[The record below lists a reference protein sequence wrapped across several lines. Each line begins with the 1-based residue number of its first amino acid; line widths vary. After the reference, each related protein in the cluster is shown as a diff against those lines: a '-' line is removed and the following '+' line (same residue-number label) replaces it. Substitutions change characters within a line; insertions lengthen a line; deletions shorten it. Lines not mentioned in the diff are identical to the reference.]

1 MHNFIPKIRRKIS
14 PIRIIFNRL
23 PLSQKIKTAR
33 LDFNLILSIVPLS
46 FFFSIR
52 TRNNKFVS
60 SYISHVRHFSPRLE
74 QECKKIHPWG
84 SVGRGADRLA
94 GGLKRVS
101 WWWGGSFEERRGSAY
116 ARVNH
121 VRGKER
127 RGRERE
133 RAREG
138 GRERRSERESSRYY
152 RPIVGRPAYISVP
165 PIGHPLTCQPPPAI
179 L

>member
-23 PLSQKIKTAR
+23 PLFQKIKTAR

-133 RAREG
+133 REQGRAEGREG
-138 GRERRSERESSRYY
+138 RRENRRVTIDQSLADLRTSACR
-152 RPIVGRPAYISVP
+152 
-165 PIGHPLTCQPPPAI
+165 L
-179 L
+179 